1 MGRVYRQGQTKPT
14 TLYRLF
20 TTGSV
25 EEVIYQRQTQKE
37 NLSTMTVDGA
47 QGSTGKFTKEELVD
61 CFTLKLDCECD
72 TKDKV
77 GKQWPEYEGTGS
89 LIEEGCLDQPLL
101 DTASSLA
108 SDVLSFVH
116 IVDDSVVPVPP
127 VACKPTRPALNS
139 DSDSSDLESDTLT
152 VAPVARK
159 KRAAFPRNESNSS
172 ESSDSDAEFEL

>member
-14 TLYRLF
+14 TIYRLF
-20 TTGSV
+20 TTGTV

-61 CFTLKLDCECD
+61 CFTLKKDCDCD

-77 GKQWPEYEGTGS
+77 GKQWPEYDGS
-89 LIEEGCLDQPLL
+89 ESLL
-101 DTASSLA
+101 DIASSM

-116 IVDDSVVPVPP
+116 IVDDEVCVLPVPP
-127 VACKPTRPALNS
+127 VACKGVSAPH
-139 DSDSSDLESDTLT
+139 SDSSESESD
-152 VAPVARK
+152 
-159 KRAAFPRNESNSS
+159 
-172 ESSDSDAEFEL
+172 DEFEF